1 VLDDCLAASVEDE
14 LLVPDAGA
22 LFTAS
27 DVLLRVC
34 PFPFWPPY
42 WLPSVLLPSVLL
54 PAVAGFLLTLPVA
67 SAGRPELPVA
77 DEFLLSLPEASAGR
91 PDLSAADW
99 RAELLRVPWVLA

>member
-1 VLDDCLAASVEDE
+1 MVVDCLLASFEVE

-27 DVLLRVC
+27 DVLLRAC
-34 PFPFWPPY
+34 PFWPPY
-42 WLPSVLLPSVLL
+42 WLPSVLLPADLL
-54 PAVAGFLLTLPVA
+54 PAAAGLLLSLPVA

-77 DEFLLSLPEASAGR
+77 DEPLLSLPDASAGR
-91 PDLSAADW
+91 PDLSDADW